1 MAKFAEQSF
10 LEGEG
15 IAYDGQQME
24 RSDYQKRVLVGLR
37 RLLLHLDGRPKR
49 LGHEGRNLATMS
61 AIDSK
66 TDTVVQEPTEQP
78 YGVRDCAFRDP
89 AGNLIRIQELR

>member
-1 MAKFAEQSF
+1 
-10 LEGEG
+10 
-15 IAYDGQQME
+15 ME
-24 RSDYQKRVLVGLR
+24 RSDYQKRVLVGLQ

-78 YGVRDCAFRDP
+78 YGVRDCAFCDP
-89 AGNLIRIQELR
+89 AGNLLRIQEPRRAARWTRGARSQQRKEQA

>member
-1 MAKFAEQSF
+1 
-10 LEGEG
+10 
-15 IAYDGQQME
+15 ME
-24 RSDYQKRVLVGLR
+24 RSDYQKHVLVGLR

-89 AGNLIRIQELR
+89 AGNLLLRIQEPRRAVWWTRGARSQQRKEQEA